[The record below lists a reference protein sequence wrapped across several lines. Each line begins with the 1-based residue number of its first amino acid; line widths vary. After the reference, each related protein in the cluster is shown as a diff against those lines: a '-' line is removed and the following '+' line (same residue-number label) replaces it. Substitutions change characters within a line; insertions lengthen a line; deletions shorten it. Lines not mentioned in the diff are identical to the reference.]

1 MSATTDQQVDQGADE
16 HATGVVGN
24 ARLTA
29 VTGIVLTALLLVE
42 GVTVLDVRGMLTL
55 HMYLGLLLI
64 PPVLLKCAS
73 TVYRFGSYYR
83 GRPAYVERGAPHIV
97 LRALGPLVVLS
108 TLAVLGTGV
117 WLLALGKRDD
127 TVLTLHQGSFVVW
140 IAVTSVHFLGH
151 LRGALVDGW
160 HEIRPPGGDRA
171 ARRRGLRLALVVLS
185 LVAGVGV
192 ATAFMPSSL
201 TAWQHHDFGYH
212 DGHFDH

>member
-1 MSATTDQQVDQGADE
+1 M
-16 HATGVVGN
+16 VGN

-42 GVTVLDVRGMLTL
+42 GFTILDVRGMLTL
-55 HMYLGLLLI
+55 HMYIGLLLI
-64 PPVLLKCAS
+64 PPVLLKTAT

-117 WLLALGKRDD
+117 WLLVLGQRND
-127 TVLTLHQGSFVVW
+127 TVLSLHQGSFVVW

-151 LRGALVDGW
+151 LRDALVDGW
-160 HEIRPPGGDRA
+160 HEIRPARGDRA
-171 ARRRGLRLALVVLS
+171 ARRRGLRLALVVVS

-201 TAWQHHDFGYH
+201 TAWHRHDFRSH